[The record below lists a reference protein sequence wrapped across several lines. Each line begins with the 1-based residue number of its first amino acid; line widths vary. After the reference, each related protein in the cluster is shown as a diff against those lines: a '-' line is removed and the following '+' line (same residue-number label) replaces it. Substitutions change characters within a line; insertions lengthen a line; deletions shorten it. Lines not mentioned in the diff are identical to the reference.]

1 MKDKQ
6 LFIVFKLLEKDQMSV
21 VNIELVEKQL
31 YYYRSTSLYPVDLL
45 RRSQVE

>member
-21 VNIELVEKQL
+21 ANTELVKNSYITIGPVL
-31 YYYRSTSLYPVDLL
+31 YIQVDLL
-45 RRSQVE
+45 RRSQLE